1 MERIEVIEVMENCQH
16 WEDQVNEVNEGNEV
30 IEVIEVNKVKE
41 DSENWSQTKYVK
53 EIQWH
58 LFGLRWRPSR
68 TFRPVGLV
76 QIYFLFVM
84 DMQ

>member
-1 MERIEVIEVMENCQH
+1 MERIEVIEVMENFQH

-30 IEVIEVNKVKE
+30 IEVNKDKE